1 MLAQLVNGK
10 MKVLLG
16 KIDFEIEAEIC
27 VGRVTENLSR
37 KTALCAARA
46 WVGILSKVYLSY
58 QMSRCSWLW
67 RAVEE

>member
-27 VGRVTENLSR
+27 IGRET
-37 KTALCAARA
+37 
-46 WVGILSKVYLSY
+46 
-58 QMSRCSWLW
+58 
-67 RAVEE
+67 